1 MNTNGKENIIA
12 GILSAAEADK
22 AQVLSAARAQA
33 EEIARADEAF
43 CASLRAQTKKTAQE
57 TEETEILRASA
68 RARMDTG
75 KVLLAA
81 RQEEISAAFAAAE
94 EAFRTM
100 DKKKYFDFIVSLL
113 DRWAEEGDTVV
124 LAAEDAE
131 RVSERDIA
139 SYAAARGIRLS
150 CRADG
155 AFSGGVM
162 LENDRY
168 DKNLTV
174 GMLLQEYRASH
185 EAEIASVLSG
195 NE

>member
-33 EEIARADEAF
+33 EELARADEEF
-43 CASLRAQTKKTAQE
+43 CASLRAQTEKTAQE

-124 LAAEDAE
+124 LAAPDAE

-185 EAEIASVLSG
+185 ETEIASVLSG

>member
-43 CASLRAQTKKTAQE
+43 CASLRAQTEKTAQE

>member
-43 CASLRAQTKKTAQE
+43 CASLRAQTEKTAQE

-124 LAAEDAE
+124 LAAADAE

>member
-33 EEIARADEAF
+33 EELARADEEF
-43 CASLRAQTKKTAQE
+43 CASLRAQTEKTVQE

-124 LAAEDAE
+124 LAAADAE

>member
-43 CASLRAQTKKTAQE
+43 CASLRAQTEKTVQE

-124 LAAEDAE
+124 LAAADAE

-139 SYAAARGIRLS
+139 SYAAARGISLS

>member
-43 CASLRAQTKKTAQE
+43 CASLRAQTEKTVRE

-124 LAAEDAE
+124 LAAPDAE

>member
-12 GILSAAEADK
+12 DILSAAEADK

>member
-43 CASLRAQTKKTAQE
+43 CASLRAQTEKTAQE
-57 TEETEILRASA
+57 TEETEVLRASA

-124 LAAEDAE
+124 LAAPDAE